1 MVDNSL
7 CERKLWLGEFWL
19 SILASPAF
27 STPVFWCHDFHSRVF
42 QPCCLVLRIP
52 LPRFQSPPTRYSNRK
67 YPCPIIWSFIFRSC
81 ILMWWHLILH
91 FQVLHFLVLH
101 FQRPPFNAAVR
112 SISLACPA
120 DYCFIVTHWH
130 NIWSFLA
137 NKRERER
144 GGEIAHTTQ

>member
-1 MVDNSL
+1 
-7 CERKLWLGEFWL
+7 
-19 SILASPAF
+19 
-27 STPVFWCHDFHSRVF
+27 
-42 QPCCLVLRIP
+42 
-52 LPRFQSPPTRYSNRK
+52 
-67 YPCPIIWSFIFRSC
+67 
-81 ILMWWHLILH
+81 MWWHLILH

-144 GGEIAHTTQ
+144 GGEIAHTTQWCAFWRLRWHCPHLYRRPNLQKYTRGVNRNFQVEPVATIHARKD